1 MSESPPRVTACIP
14 SYNSEKFIERTLK
27 SINDQAYENFR
38 VLISDDCSTDKT
50 VTLIRS
56 FIKND
61 NRFTLFEQKKNLG
74 WINNVNFLLE
84 KAASQGKYL
93 FILPHDDCI
102 DFDYIQKLTR
112 ALEEN
117 PSAVLSF
124 SDMEVIHAGGKK
136 IMTCPGLHGIEN
148 KIDRIGKLLHREKW
162 WWSAYRGI
170 ARSEVVNTIIPI
182 KKNLFGHKEFSMDWI
197 WLIKLS
203 LHGNFIRV
211 PEILYSKYFGE
222 NNLSYQLKHTTWNY
236 LGNVVTG
243 SKVLWRSSLPIYEQL
258 TFQRMIFVLILKR
271 LVIASGLYSAGKW
284 LKAKLFQLF
293 LPPFNVQ

>member
-1 MSESPPRVTACIP
+1 MSEVPPRVIACIP
-14 SYNSEKFIERTLK
+14 SYNSEKFIERTLQ
-27 SINDQAYENFR
+27 SIINQSYENFR
-38 VLISDDCSTDKT
+38 VLISDDCSTDNT

-61 NRFTLFEQKKNLG
+61 DRFSLFEQKKNLG
-74 WINNVNFLLE
+74 WIDNVNFLLE
-84 KAASQGKYL
+84 KAASHGKYL

-102 DFDYIQKLTR
+102 EVDYILKLTK

-117 PSAVLSF
+117 PSAVLSY
-124 SDMEVIHAGGKK
+124 SDMEVIHSGGKK
-136 IMTCPGLHGIEN
+136 IMACPGLHGIEN
-148 KIDRIGKLLHREKW
+148 KIDHMRKLLNREKW

-170 ARSEVVNTIIPI
+170 ARSEVVRTIIPI
-182 KKNLFGHKEFSMDWI
+182 KKNMFGHKDFSMDWI

-203 LHGNFIRV
+203 LYGKFIRV
-211 PEILYSKYFGE
+211 PEILYTKYFGE

-236 LGNVVTG
+236 LGNTVTG
-243 SKVLWRSSLPIYEQL
+243 SRVLWQSPLTKYEQL

-271 LVIASGLYSAGKW
+271 LVIGSGTYAAAKW